1 MAISEDTRTSN
12 GDDTD
17 DIIRYGGSP
26 THRHTDL
33 SNPEEGSETRNGENL
48 PQGQGIPEQQPT
60 QSQTV
65 NQDGRGGIQEETPT
79 PTPEPNESNP
89 NVIPVTT
96 STFGPSNNITP
107 TPSSTETDSTAGIAN
122 TGNGGS
128 TGMSGNKKV
137 AIAVPVAI
145 GGAAV
150 IAGII
155 LLVLYIQ
162 RRKQHKQQQGR
173 ASLLPPANIRV
184 DMGQAPAAATMVI
197 PSSQAQAQAQTQA
210 QAQPRNIDL
219 SPPFDGSLPD
229 DPSPP
234 YQPST
239 NTGSSRD
246 IDANHAPAIG
256 VALSPEP
263 QAPPSPSPSPPPAV
277 TGVAARNIQSQDIDS
292 QNRAQSPFDD
302 PIPDTFSDISRV
314 SGRRRDGLG
323 SIRSAVSSIDDEHEG
338 RDHGHGRGRM
348 SID

>member
-1 MAISEDTRTSN
+1 MVISEDTRTFN

-26 THRHTDL
+26 THRHTDP

-65 NQDGRGGIQEETPT
+65 NQDGREGIQEETPT

-96 STFGPSNNITP
+96 STFGPSDNTTP
-107 TPSSTETDSTAGIAN
+107 TPSSSVETAGIAN

-162 RRKQHKQQQGR
+162 RRKQRKQQQGR

-184 DMGQAPAAATMVI
+184 DMGQAPAAATLVI
-197 PSSQAQAQAQTQA
+197 PSSQAQA

-246 IDANHAPAIG
+246 IDANHAAAIG

-263 QAPPSPSPSPPPAV
+263 QAPSSPSPSPSPPPAV
-277 TGVAARNIQSQDIDS
+277 TGVAARNIQSQGIDS

>member
-1 MAISEDTRTSN
+1 MAESEDSRAFT

-17 DIIRYGGSP
+17 DTIGYGGSS
-26 THRHTDL
+26 THGHAD
-33 SNPEEGSETRNGENL
+33 EGTGDRNDENL
-48 PQGQGIPEQQPT
+48 RQGQGIPEQQPT
-60 QSQTV
+60 QSQIDY
-65 NQDGRGGIQEETPT
+65 QDGSRQGIQEETPT
-79 PTPEPNESNP
+79 PTPEPTESNS
-89 NVIPVTT
+89 NVIPVVT
-96 STFGPSNNITP
+96 STFGPGDNTTP
-107 TPSSTETDSTAGIAN
+107 TPSSSVETDSTAGISN

-155 LLVLYIQ
+155 FLVLYIQ
-162 RRKQHKQQQGR
+162 RRKQRKQGR
-173 ASLLPPANIRV
+173 ASLLPPANTRV
-184 DMGQAPAAATMVI
+184 AMDQAPAAATMVL
-197 PSSQAQAQAQTQA
+197 PSSQAQAQAQA
-210 QAQPRNIDL
+210 QAQPRNIDM
-219 SPPFDGSLPD
+219 SSPFDGSLPH

-246 IDANHAPAIG
+246 IDANHAAGIG
-256 VALSPEP
+256 VALSPES

-277 TGVAARNIQSQDIDS
+277 TGVAARNIQSQDIDG

-314 SGRRRDGLG
+314 SGRRRDGMG
-323 SIRSAVSSIDDEHEG
+323 SIRSAVSSLDDEHES
-338 RDHGHGRGRM
+338 RDHSHGHGRM

>member
-1 MAISEDTRTSN
+1 MAESEDSRAFT

-17 DIIRYGGSP
+17 DTIGYGGSS
-26 THRHTDL
+26 THGHAD
-33 SNPEEGSETRNGENL
+33 EGTRDRNDENL
-48 PQGQGIPEQQPT
+48 RQGQGIPGQQPT
-60 QSQTV
+60 QSQTDY
-65 NQDGRGGIQEETPT
+65 QDGSRQGIQEETPT
-79 PTPEPNESNP
+79 PTPEPTESNS
-89 NVIPVTT
+89 NVIPVVT
-96 STFGPSNNITP
+96 STFGPGDNTTP
-107 TPSSTETDSTAGIAN
+107 TPSSSVETDSTAGISN

-155 LLVLYIQ
+155 LLVLYLQ
-162 RRKQHKQQQGR
+162 RRKQRKQQQGR
-173 ASLLPPANIRV
+173 ASLLPPANTRL
-184 DMGQAPAAATMVI
+184 DMGQAPAAATMVL
-197 PSSQAQAQAQTQA
+197 PSSQAQAQA

-219 SPPFDGSLPD
+219 SPPFDGSLPH

-239 NTGSSRD
+239 NTGSSQH
-246 IDANHAPAIG
+246 IDANHAAAIG
-256 VALSPEP
+256 VALTPEQ
-263 QAPPSPSPSPPPAV
+263 QAPPSPSPSPSPPPAV
-277 TGVAARNIQSQDIDS
+277 TGVAARNIHSQDIDS

-314 SGRRRDGLG
+314 SGRRRDGMG

-338 RDHGHGRGRM
+338 RDHGRGHGRGRM

>member
-1 MAISEDTRTSN
+1 MAESENSRTFN

-26 THRHTDL
+26 THRHPDPN
-33 SNPEEGSETRNGENL
+33 NPEEGSKTRNGENL
-48 PQGQGIPEQQPT
+48 PQVQGIPEQQPT
-60 QSQTV
+60 QSQIV
-65 NQDGRGGIQEETPT
+65 NQDGREGIQEETPT

-96 STFGPSNNITP
+96 STFGPSDNTTP
-107 TPSSTETDSTAGIAN
+107 SPSSTETDSTAGISN

-162 RRKQHKQQQGR
+162 RRKQRKQQQQQGR
-173 ASLLPPANIRV
+173 ASLLPPANTRV
-184 DMGQAPAAATMVI
+184 DMGQAPAVATMVV
-197 PSSQAQAQAQTQA
+197 PSSQAQAQAQE

-219 SPPFDGSLPD
+219 SPPFDGSLPH

-239 NTGSSRD
+239 NTGSSQD
-246 IDANHAPAIG
+246 IDANHAAAIG

-302 PIPDTFSDISRV
+302 PIPDTFSDISRI

-338 RDHGHGRGRM
+338 RDHGPGRGRM

>member
-1 MAISEDTRTSN
+1 MVESEDSRTFS

-17 DIIRYGGSP
+17 GTIGYGGSS
-26 THRHTDL
+26 THRHTDPNN
-33 SNPEEGSETRNGENL
+33 SEEGSRNKNGGSL
-48 PQGQGIPEQQPT
+48 HQGQDQGIPEPQPT
-60 QSQTV
+60 PNRTV
-65 NQDGRGGIQEETPT
+65 NQNGQAEEPT
-79 PTPEPNESNP
+79 PTPEPTAEPTESIP
-89 NVIPVTT
+89 NVTPVESSIIYPTPTSSSSVEPDSTTT
-96 STFGPSNNITP
+96 S
-107 TPSSTETDSTAGIAN
+107 IAN

-155 LLVLYIQ
+155 FLVLYIQ
-162 RRKQHKQQQGR
+162 RRKQRKQGR
-173 ASLLPPANIRV
+173 ASLLPPANTRV
-184 DMGQAPAAATMVI
+184 AMDQAPAAATMVL
-197 PSSQAQAQAQTQA
+197 PSSQAQAQAQA
-210 QAQPRNIDL
+210 QAQPRNIDM
-219 SPPFDGSLPD
+219 SSPFDGSLPH

-246 IDANHAPAIG
+246 IDANHAAGIG
-256 VALSPEP
+256 VALSPES

-277 TGVAARNIQSQDIDS
+277 TGVAARNIQSQDIDG

-314 SGRRRDGLG
+314 SGRRRDGMG
-323 SIRSAVSSIDDEHEG
+323 SIRSAVSSLDDEHES
-338 RDHGHGRGRM
+338 RDHSHGHGRM